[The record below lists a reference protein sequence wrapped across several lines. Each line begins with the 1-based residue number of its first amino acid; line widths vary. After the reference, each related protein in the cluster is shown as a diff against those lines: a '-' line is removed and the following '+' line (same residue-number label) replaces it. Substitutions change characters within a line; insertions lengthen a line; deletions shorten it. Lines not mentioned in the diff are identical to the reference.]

1 MVYNIKKGKKPED
14 IEGLLAYA
22 DANWGECKDTGK
34 SVTGYLIKLA
44 GAPVS
49 WVSRK
54 QKTVAL
60 SSTEAEYISLS
71 DTTRQLA
78 WIKSLY
84 NELGFVVGGIE
95 LNIDNQGAM
104 FIAQNKVVETRTK
117 HINIRYHYAREN
129 VEDGTVE
136 LYFVPTNEQE
146 ADILTKNLNHIKF
159 KELRSKMGVQI
170 PQRGGVLR
178 L

>member
-1 MVYNIKKGKKPED
+1 M
-14 IEGLLAYA
+14 
-22 DANWGECKDTGK
+22 
-34 SVTGYLIKLA
+34 
-44 GAPVS
+44 
-49 WVSRK
+49 
-54 QKTVAL
+54 
-60 SSTEAEYISLS
+60 
-71 DTTRQLA
+71 
-78 WIKSLY
+78 
-84 NELGFVVGGIE
+84 
-95 LNIDNQGAM
+95 NIDNQGAM

-129 VEDGTVE
+129 VEDGSVE

-159 KELRSKMGVQI
+159 KELRSKMGVQS